1 MTASTDFGLDIGTQT
16 SDSNL
21 DPKNG
26 GVEKQ
31 YHFVKLTATGV
42 DVIAAGSDVAF
53 GVIQNKPRASQ
64 SATVRTIGMS
74 KVVVGAAVA
83 KGEEL
88 FLTAAGRVVNEAT
101 AAAGDR
107 HVATALEA
115 ATADGQIIAAY
126 LAPLNGKS
134 FTKA

>member
-1 MTASTDFGLDIGTQT
+1 MTASTDLGLDLGTLS

-21 DPKNG
+21 DPKAG

-31 YHFVKLTATGV
+31 YHFLKLSATGV
-42 DVIAAGSDVAF
+42 EPLAAGSDVAV
-53 GVIQNKPRASQ
+53 GVLQNKPRAGQ
-64 SATVRTIGMS
+64 PATLRTLGMS
-74 KVVVGAAVA
+74 KVVAGGAIAVG
-83 KGEEL
+83 EDL

-107 HVATALEA
+107 HVGTALEA
-115 ATADGQIIAAY
+115 AAADGEIVAVY
-126 LAPLNGKS
+126 LAPLHGKS